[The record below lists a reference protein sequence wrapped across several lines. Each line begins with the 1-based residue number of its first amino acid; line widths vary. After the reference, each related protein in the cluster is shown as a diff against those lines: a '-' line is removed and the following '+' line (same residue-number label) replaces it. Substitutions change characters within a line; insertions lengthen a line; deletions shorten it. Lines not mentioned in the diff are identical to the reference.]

1 MLDQDVSY
9 SMESEINKAFPYLDK
24 LDEEIAKYKK
34 NVDKKL
40 SNKSPLTVQ

>member
-34 NVDKKL
+34 MSIKNYQI
-40 SNKSPLTVQ
+40 NHP